1 MSPQLLAI
9 TRSLSLLV
17 SGIILGT
24 NQVSEA
30 QQGSVRFYCGNHKG
44 EPATKVSTSRRLVA
58 LIVWRSNDFEQ
69 SGYNPQRR
77 CIEVSRRFQEN
88 FNDGYLKYV
97 VAGVYQGSQVLCSSR
112 YPTKEVINC
121 PSERILMTLR
131 TDDDASFM
139 INRIY
144 QLNTGTS
151 SEPINNS
158 APILIKD
165 DSERPIGLNL
175 GSLFEYS
182 EDTDSSEVLD
192 ESPFMP
198 SPIPN

>member
-1 MSPQLLAI
+1 
-9 TRSLSLLV
+9 
-17 SGIILGT
+17 
-24 NQVSEA
+24 
-30 QQGSVRFYCGNHKG
+30 
-44 EPATKVSTSRRLVA
+44 
-58 LIVWRSNDFEQ
+58 
-69 SGYNPQRR
+69 
-77 CIEVSRRFQEN
+77 
-88 FNDGYLKYV
+88 
-97 VAGVYQGSQVLCSSR
+97 
-112 YPTKEVINC
+112 
-121 PSERILMTLR
+121 MTLR